1 MLLNDEQKLVR
12 ACLAALA
19 RRVNVGLVV
28 TYDDIEREYANDT
41 RLEIACD
48 DQAKCARITAPEVR
62 S

>member
-1 MLLNDEQKLVR
+1 MTPEYEQKLVR

-19 RRVNVGLVV
+19 RRIDVGLVV
-28 TYDDIEREYANDT
+28 AFDDIEREYANDT

-48 DQAKCARITAPEVR
+48 DDAKCVRITAPELR